1 MAGFVDARPA
11 GLTSAVTAS
20 SVPRLYTACHRA
32 SAARR
37 AISRRR
43 LGLSFSALARPP
55 FSPPSLP
62 SAIACGFFRRVM
74 VSEVAKR
81 RPARLLNK
89 IASFCHFADASRGAE
104 VLDRVRNAPPA
115 WLIAI
120 FRRVAHGRRV
130 GRTDTSS
137 GGWHRS
143 ARSSAYQYRD

>member
-1 MAGFVDARPA
+1 
-11 GLTSAVTAS
+11 
-20 SVPRLYTACHRA
+20 
-32 SAARR
+32 
-37 AISRRR
+37 
-43 LGLSFSALARPP
+43 
-55 FSPPSLP
+55 
-62 SAIACGFFRRVM
+62 
-74 VSEVAKR
+74 
-81 RPARLLNK
+81 
-89 IASFCHFADASRGAE
+89 